1 MKDFLLVICCGL
13 LLHASAQ
20 DALLSSGKLDH
31 IAVKYTAESRAAA
44 CAPATALRDL
54 EWNNIDA
61 LIETGGSLWQDRANG
76 RSHYFAPKNGDA
88 GVMFAGSLWL
98 GGVSPDQQLKLA
110 ALLYR
115 YSGNDYWPGPLSND
129 GAAEIT
135 ANTCLQWDKFAVSL
149 RTDAALHR
157 QYHDCSRDPACD
169 MSKLFPNGYSM
180 PSYFNDYPAH
190 GNVALGQD
198 FYIAPFYDYNNNGVY
213 EPESG
218 DYPWYDLTRE
228 IDCKGRRREDI
239 VPLYGDQTYYWV
251 FNDKGN
257 IHTETGGQA
266 IGMEIR
272 AQAFAFSTNDEVNN
286 MTFYNYVLINQGSQ
300 TLQDTYFGTWID
312 LDIGGH
318 VDDYVGCDVQ
328 RGLGY
333 GYNGDAFDDPT
344 ALSLGYG
351 ASPPAVGVDFFEGP
365 YQDEDEIDN
374 PLTTDI
380 LQAIDQKGIPYKGIG
395 IGYGDSIIDNE
406 RFGMRKFLYHNSGLA
421 INGPPQV
428 AAHYYNY
435 LRGFWKNGQRMA
447 YGGNALTEGSGADLS
462 IPADFMFPGDTDPFH
477 FGTAGVV
484 TEPWTEISSGNPPA
498 DRRFMQSAGPF
509 TLEPGDYNN
518 ITVGVVWAR
527 ATSGDPFASVE
538 AVRIADDK
546 AQALFDNCFELI
558 SGPDAPDV
566 AVCELSNEIILQWT
580 NDNPLSNNF
589 HEQYSLIDPTIPEL
603 SPEGEPY
610 SEEQRSYSFQGYMVY
625 QLADENVT
633 ASDLEDIT
641 RARLISQCDVQDQ
654 VSTLINYKLDATTEQ
669 IVPQLKVQGANE
681 GVFHSLRVTTDAFA
695 LGAPQLVNHKTY
707 YFMVIAYGYN
717 NYADFSFT
725 TLGGQDETFLPSRK
739 ATLLE
744 IPVIRAIPHNV
755 APENGGTIINAG
767 YGDGVPLVRIEG
779 TGNSK
784 NLLNLSSKTEN

>member
-1 MKDFLLVICCGL
+1 
-13 LLHASAQ
+13 
-20 DALLSSGKLDH
+20 
-31 IAVKYTAESRAAA
+31 
-44 CAPATALRDL
+44 
-54 EWNNIDA
+54 
-61 LIETGGSLWQDRANG
+61 
-76 RSHYFAPKNGDA
+76 
-88 GVMFAGSLWL
+88 
-98 GGVSPDQQLKLA
+98 
-110 ALLYR
+110 
-115 YSGNDYWPGPLSND
+115 
-129 GAAEIT
+129 
-135 ANTCLQWDKFAVSL
+135 
-149 RTDAALHR
+149 
-157 QYHDCSRDPACD
+157 
-169 MSKLFPNGYSM
+169 
-180 PSYFNDYPAH
+180 
-190 GNVALGQD
+190 
-198 FYIAPFYDYNNNGVY
+198 
-213 EPESG
+213 
-218 DYPWYDLTRE
+218 
-228 IDCKGRRREDI
+228 
-239 VPLYGDQTYYWV
+239 
-251 FNDKGN
+251 
-257 IHTETGGQA
+257 
-266 IGMEIR
+266 
-272 AQAFAFSTNDEVNN
+272 
-286 MTFYNYVLINQGSQ
+286 
-300 TLQDTYFGTWID
+300 
-312 LDIGGH
+312 
-318 VDDYVGCDVQ
+318 
-328 RGLGY
+328 
-333 GYNGDAFDDPT
+333 
-344 ALSLGYG
+344 
-351 ASPPAVGVDFFEGP
+351 
-365 YQDEDEIDN
+365 
-374 PLTTDI
+374 
-380 LQAIDQKGIPYKGIG
+380 
-395 IGYGDSIIDNE
+395 
-406 RFGMRKFLYHNSGLA
+406 A

-681 GVFHSLRVTTDAFA
+681 G
-695 LGAPQLVNHKTY
+695 
-707 YFMVIAYGYN
+707 
-717 NYADFSFT
+717 
-725 TLGGQDETFLPSRK
+725 
-739 ATLLE
+739 
-744 IPVIRAIPHNV
+744 
-755 APENGGTIINAG
+755 
-767 YGDGVPLVRIEG
+767 
-779 TGNSK
+779 
-784 NLLNLSSKTEN
+784 